1 MNKQFKDM
9 IVMFI
14 GICLN
19 MIIGAITIP
28 IITRMV
34 LPAEYG
40 QASLLQ
46 TYINILVTVCL
57 LGLDQAYVRF
67 YYTEDSYI
75 FRAYLSRRVLKIS
88 LIVSL
93 LISSAVII
101 GIYFISEL
109 SLLTSLLVGLN
120 VVIAVVETYTRLS
133 LRLEQNSTAYSI
145 TLIVKRIINV
155 ITIILF
161 LSYFNMSAV
170 NSILLA
176 MFFSL
181 LAVVLAALHLLP
193 NVWRFG
199 KIPVSNIIS
208 GKELLLYSYP
218 FIFSSLAHWLFTAGD
233 KIVLQFQSNLNE
245 IGYYS
250 AASNIVALITIVQTT
265 FTTLWVPQAIQK
277 FEKNNKE
284 ELFFIKSNEAVSL
297 IMIVLGATL
306 ILFKDVIA
314 IILGGDYENA
324 KYIFPFLLLSPIM
337 FTISET
343 TVYGINFYKKTQW
356 HIVITS
362 ISCIFNLALNFI
374 LVPSLGSKG
383 AAIATGISYIIFFL
397 LRTYISKMYFKVRF
411 NIKKFFIILPLF
423 LFYLFYNTFFESA
436 TIMIE
441 LYILLI
447 LIALF
452 VYRESFSTIIKII
465 KENSIN
471 LIHFK
476 SK

>member
-284 ELFFIKSNEAVSL
+284 ELFL
-297 IMIVLGATL
+297 
-306 ILFKDVIA
+306 
-314 IILGGDYENA
+314 
-324 KYIFPFLLLSPIM
+324 
-337 FTISET
+337 
-343 TVYGINFYKKTQW
+343 
-356 HIVITS
+356 
-362 ISCIFNLALNFI
+362 
-374 LVPSLGSKG
+374 
-383 AAIATGISYIIFFL
+383 
-397 LRTYISKMYFKVRF
+397 
-411 NIKKFFIILPLF
+411 
-423 LFYLFYNTFFESA
+423 
-436 TIMIE
+436 
-441 LYILLI
+441 
-447 LIALF
+447 
-452 VYRESFSTIIKII
+452 
-465 KENSIN
+465 
-471 LIHFK
+471 
-476 SK
+476 